1 MKDRKTNRRKR
12 RNRAKANLILCLIL
26 FVIVIYITPKFF
38 SFARYV
44 YNMAYEHYLVA
55 KDFYFA
61 SDKLSISHSEYEVT
75 NNWSG
80 AETYQVIVNMSS
92 KRNDLAM
99 TEADI
104 TYSITYTCSDNI
116 TCTLDKTSRTIVGT
130 GNNGVNE
137 DAFTVNI
144 NPANGTALND
154 GEIAWVDITATST
167 SPYTQTISG
176 KLVFEVG
183 TSDISYEIIDEANS
197 PYLTLNIINST
208 SSNTNVTLS
217 YDPTVVLLD
226 MTSRFYLNTQTTFNT
241 QILNNYSYI
250 NNITSPVSALS
261 TTSVKFFE
269 SNSANNY
276 SFLAGSSGT
285 PVITLTY

>member
-1 MKDRKTNRRKR
+1 VKDRKINRRKR
-12 RNRAKANLILCLIL
+12 RNRAKINFIICLIL
-26 FVIVIYITPKFF
+26 LLIIIYITPKFF
-38 SFARYV
+38 TFARYV
-44 YNMAYEHYLVA
+44 YSVAYEHYLSA
-55 KDFYFA
+55 KDFYFT
-61 SDKLSISHSEYEVT
+61 SDKLSLAHTEYEVT

-99 TEADI
+99 TESDI
-104 TYSITYTCSDNI
+104 EYTVTYTCSENI
-116 TCTLDKTSRTIVGT
+116 TCALDKSRGTIIGT

-144 NPANGTALND
+144 NPANGTALSD
-154 GEIAWVDITATST
+154 GEIAWVDITATAT
-167 SPYTQTISG
+167 SPYSQTISG
-176 KLVFEVG
+176 KLIFEVG

-208 SSNTNVTLS
+208 SVNTNVTLS

-226 MTSRFYLNTQTTFNT
+226 MTSRFYLNAQTTFNT
-241 QILNNYSYI
+241 QTLNNYSYI
-250 NNITSPVSALS
+250 NNITSPVPALS
-261 TTSVKFFE
+261 TTSVKFFKT
-269 SNSANNY
+269 NSANNY
-276 SFLAGSSGT
+276 SYLAGSSGT

>member
-1 MKDRKTNRRKR
+1 MKDRKINRRKR

-61 SDKLSISHSEYEVT
+61 SDKLSLSHSEYEVT

-116 TCTLDKTSRTIVGT
+116 TCTLDKTSSTIVGT

-154 GEIAWVDITATST
+154 GEIAWVDITASST

-176 KLVFEVG
+176 KLIFEVG

-241 QILNNYSYI
+241 QTLNNYLYI

-261 TTSVKFFE
+261 TTSVKFFKT
-269 SNSANNY
+269 NSANNY

>member
-1 MKDRKTNRRKR
+1 MKDRKINRRKR

-61 SDKLSISHSEYEVT
+61 SDKLSLSHSEYEVT

-116 TCTLDKTSRTIVGT
+116 TCTLDKTSSTIVGT

-154 GEIAWVDITATST
+154 GEIAWVDITASST

-241 QILNNYSYI
+241 QTLNNYSYI

-261 TTSVKFFE
+261 TTSVKFFKT
-269 SNSANNY
+269 NSANNY

>member
-1 MKDRKTNRRKR
+1 MKDRKINRRKR

-61 SDKLSISHSEYEVT
+61 SDKLSLSHSEYEVT

-116 TCTLDKTSRTIVGT
+116 TCTLDKTSSTIVGT

-154 GEIAWVDITATST
+154 GEIAWVDITASST

-226 MTSRFYLNTQTTFNT
+226 MTSRFYLNTHTTFNT
-241 QILNNYSYI
+241 QTLNNYSYI

-261 TTSVKFFE
+261 TTSVKFFKT
-269 SNSANNY
+269 NSANNY
-276 SFLAGSSGT
+276 SFLAGSPGT

>member
-1 MKDRKTNRRKR
+1 MKDRKINRRKR

-26 FVIVIYITPKFF
+26 LVIVIYITPKFF

-116 TCTLDKTSRTIVGT
+116 TCTLDKTSSTIVGT

-154 GEIAWVDITATST
+154 GEIAWVDITASST

-226 MTSRFYLNTQTTFNT
+226 MTSRFYLNTHTTFNT
-241 QILNNYSYI
+241 QTLNNYSYI

-261 TTSVKFFE
+261 TTSVKFFKT
-269 SNSANNY
+269 NSANNY
-276 SFLAGSSGT
+276 SFLAGSPGT

>member
-1 MKDRKTNRRKR
+1 MKDRKINRRKR

-61 SDKLSISHSEYEVT
+61 SDKLSLSHSEYEVT

-116 TCTLDKTSRTIVGT
+116 TCTLDKTSSTIVGT

-154 GEIAWVDITATST
+154 GEIAWVDITASST

-176 KLVFEVG
+176 KLIFEVG

-226 MTSRFYLNTQTTFNT
+226 MTSRFYLNTHTTFNT
-241 QILNNYSYI
+241 QTLNNYSYI

-261 TTSVKFFE
+261 TTSVKFFKT
-269 SNSANNY
+269 NSANNY
-276 SFLAGSSGT
+276 SFLAGSPGT

>member
-1 MKDRKTNRRKR
+1 MKDRKINRRKR

-61 SDKLSISHSEYEVT
+61 SDKLSLSHSEYEVT

-116 TCTLDKTSRTIVGT
+116 TCTLDKTSSTIVGT

-154 GEIAWVDITATST
+154 GEIAWVDITASST

-176 KLVFEVG
+176 KLIFEVG
-183 TSDISYEIIDEANS
+183 TSDISYETIDEANS

-226 MTSRFYLNTQTTFNT
+226 MTSRFYLNTHTTFNT
-241 QILNNYSYI
+241 QTLNNYSYI

-261 TTSVKFFE
+261 TTSVKFFKT
-269 SNSANNY
+269 NSANNY
-276 SFLAGSSGT
+276 SFLAGSPGT

>member
-1 MKDRKTNRRKR
+1 MKNKKIDRKTRRKK
-12 RNRAKANLILCLIL
+12 AKNNLILCVIL
-26 FVIVIYITPKFF
+26 LLVLVFLTPRFF

-44 YNMAYEHYLVA
+44 YNMSYEHYLAA
-55 KDFYFA
+55 KDFYFT
-61 SDKLSISHSEYEVT
+61 SDKLSLEHTEYEVT

-92 KRNDLAM
+92 KRNDLAT

-104 TYSITYTCSDNI
+104 TYSVTYTCSDNI
-116 TCTLDKTSRTIVGT
+116 TCTLDKSTSTIVGT

-144 NPANGTALND
+144 NPANETALSD
-154 GEIAWVDITATST
+154 GERAWVDITATST

-183 TSDISYEIIDEANS
+183 TADISYEIIDEPGS

-208 SSNTNVTLS
+208 STSTNVTLA
-217 YDPTVVLLD
+217 YNPQVVLLD
-226 MTSRFYLNTQTTFNT
+226 MTSRFYLNPQTTYTTQTLNTF
-241 QILNNYSYI
+241 SYI
-250 NNITSPVSALS
+250 NTITSPVAALS
-261 TTSVKFFE
+261 TTSVKFFKT
-269 SNSANNY
+269 NSANNY
-276 SFLAGSSGT
+276 SYLAGSQGT

>member
-1 MKDRKTNRRKR
+1 MKERKINRRKR

-26 FVIVIYITPKFF
+26 LMIVIYVTPKFF

-44 YNMAYEHYLVA
+44 YNVVYEHYLAA
-55 KDFYFA
+55 KDFYFT
-61 SDKLSISHSEYEVT
+61 SDKLSLTHSEYEVT

-104 TYSITYTCSDNI
+104 SYSVTYTCSSNI
-116 TCTLDKTSRTIVGT
+116 TCTLDKTTSTIVGT

-144 NPANGTALND
+144 NPANGTALSD
-154 GEIAWVDITATST
+154 GEMAWVDITATST
-167 SPYTQTISG
+167 SPYSQTISG
-176 KLVFEVG
+176 KLIFEVG
-183 TSDISYEIIDEANS
+183 TADISYEIIDEVNS

-208 SSNTNVTLS
+208 NVNANVTLA
-217 YDPTVVLLD
+217 YNPQVVLLD
-226 MTSRFYLNTQTTFNT
+226 MTSRFYLNSQTTFNT
-241 QILNNYSYI
+241 QTINNYLYI
-250 NNITSPVSALS
+250 NNITSPVPALS
-261 TTSVKFFE
+261 TTSVKFYKI
-269 SNSANNY
+269 NSANNY
-276 SFLAGSSGT
+276 SYLAGTSGT

>member
-1 MKDRKTNRRKR
+1 MKDRKINRRKR

-61 SDKLSISHSEYEVT
+61 SDKLSLSHSEYEVT

-116 TCTLDKTSRTIVGT
+116 TCTLDKTSSTIVGT

-154 GEIAWVDITATST
+154 GEIAWVDITASST

-176 KLVFEVG
+176 KLIFEVG
-183 TSDISYEIIDEANS
+183 TSVISYEIIDEANS

-226 MTSRFYLNTQTTFNT
+226 MTSRFYLNTHTTFNT
-241 QILNNYSYI
+241 QTLNNYSYI

-261 TTSVKFFE
+261 TTSVKFFKT
-269 SNSANNY
+269 NSANNY
-276 SFLAGSSGT
+276 SFLAGSPGT

>member
-1 MKDRKTNRRKR
+1 MKDRKINRKKR
-12 RNRAKANLILCLIL
+12 RNKTKANLILCIIIL
-26 FVIVIYITPKFF
+26 MIVIYITPKFF
-38 SFARYV
+38 SFAKYV
-44 YNMAYEHYLVA
+44 YNVAYEHYLAA
-55 KDFYFA
+55 KDFYFT
-61 SDKLSISHSEYEVT
+61 SDKLSLSHTEYEVT

-104 TYSITYTCSDNI
+104 EYTITYTCSDNI
-116 TCTLDKTSRTIVGT
+116 TCALDKSTSTIVGT

-144 NPANGTALND
+144 NPANGTALRD
-154 GEIAWVDITATST
+154 GEMAWVDITATAT
-167 SPYTQTISG
+167 SPYSQTISG
-176 KLVFEVG
+176 KLIFEVG
-183 TSDISYEIIDEANS
+183 TSDISYEIIDEVNS

-208 SSNTNVTLS
+208 SESTNVTLS
-217 YDPTVVLLD
+217 YNPEVVLLD
-226 MTSRFYLNTQTTFNT
+226 MTSRFYLNSQTTYNTQT
-241 QILNNYSYI
+241 LNNYSYI

-261 TTSVKFFE
+261 TTSIKFFKTNA
-269 SNSANNY
+269 SNNY
-276 SFLAGSSGT
+276 SYLAGSQGT

>member
-1 MKDRKTNRRKR
+1 MKDRKINRRKR

-61 SDKLSISHSEYEVT
+61 SDKLSLSHSEYEVT

-116 TCTLDKTSRTIVGT
+116 TCTLDKTSSTIVGT

-154 GEIAWVDITATST
+154 GEIAWVDITASST

-176 KLVFEVG
+176 KLIFEVG

-241 QILNNYSYI
+241 QTLNNYSYI

-261 TTSVKFFE
+261 TTSVKFFKT
-269 SNSANNY
+269 NSANNY
-276 SFLAGSSGT
+276 SFLAGSPGT

>member
-1 MKDRKTNRRKR
+1 MKNKKIDRKTRRKK
-12 RNRAKANLILCLIL
+12 AKNNLILCIILLLIL
-26 FVIVIYITPKFF
+26 VFLAPRFF

-44 YNMAYEHYLVA
+44 YNMSYEHYLAA
-55 KDFYFA
+55 KDFYFT
-61 SDKLSISHSEYEVT
+61 SDKLSLEHTEYEVT

-92 KRNDLAM
+92 KRNDLAT

-104 TYSITYTCSDNI
+104 TYSVTYTCSDNI
-116 TCTLDKTSRTIVGT
+116 TCTLDKSTSTIVGT

-144 NPANGTALND
+144 NPANGTALSD
-154 GEIAWVDITATST
+154 GERALVDITATST

-183 TSDISYEIIDEANS
+183 TADISYEIIDEPGS

-208 SSNTNVTLS
+208 STSTNVTLA
-217 YDPTVVLLD
+217 YNPQVVLLD
-226 MTSRFYLNTQTTFNT
+226 MTSRFYLNPQTTYTTQTLDTF
-241 QILNNYSYI
+241 LYI
-250 NNITSPVSALS
+250 NTITSPVAALS
-261 TTSVKFFE
+261 TTSVKFFKT
-269 SNSANNY
+269 NSANNY
-276 SFLAGSSGT
+276 SYLAGSQGT

>member
-1 MKDRKTNRRKR
+1 MKDRKINRRKR
-12 RNRAKANLILCLIL
+12 KNKVKVNLIWCLIVL
-26 FVIVIYITPKFF
+26 IIVIYITPKFF

-44 YNMAYEHYLVA
+44 YNVAYEHYLVA
-55 KDFYFA
+55 KDFYFT

-99 TEADI
+99 TESDI
-104 TYSITYTCSDNI
+104 EYSITYTCSDNI
-116 TCTLDKTSRTIVGT
+116 TCALDKSTSTIVGT

-144 NPANGTALND
+144 NPANGTSLSD
-154 GEIAWVDITATST
+154 GEMAWVDITATST
-167 SPYTQTISG
+167 SPYSQTISG
-176 KLVFEVG
+176 KLIFEVG

-208 SSNTNVTLS
+208 SANTNVTLS
-217 YDPTVVLLD
+217 YNPEVVLLD
-226 MTSRFYLNTQTTFNT
+226 MTSRFYLNAQTTYNTQT
-241 QILNNYSYI
+241 LNNYSYI

-261 TTSVKFFE
+261 TTSVKFFKTNA
-269 SNSANNY
+269 SNNY
-276 SFLAGSSGT
+276 SYLAGSQGT
-285 PVITLTY
+285 PVIALTY

>member
-1 MKDRKTNRRKR
+1 MKDRKINRRKR

-55 KDFYFA
+55 KDFYFVI
-61 SDKLSISHSEYEVT
+61 DKLSLSHSEYEVT

-116 TCTLDKTSRTIVGT
+116 TCTLDKTSSTIVGT

-154 GEIAWVDITATST
+154 GEIAWVDITASST

-226 MTSRFYLNTQTTFNT
+226 MTSRFYLNTHTTFNT
-241 QILNNYSYI
+241 QTLNNYSYI

-261 TTSVKFFE
+261 TTSVKFFKT
-269 SNSANNY
+269 NSANNY
-276 SFLAGSSGT
+276 SFLAGSPGT

>member
-1 MKDRKTNRRKR
+1 VRDRKINRKKR

-26 FVIVIYITPKFF
+26 FIIVIYITPKFF

-44 YNMAYEHYLVA
+44 YNVAYEHYLTA
-55 KDFYFA
+55 KDFYFT
-61 SDKLSISHSEYEVT
+61 SDKLSLSHTEYEVT

-92 KRNDLAM
+92 KRNDLAV

-104 TYSITYTCSDNI
+104 SYSVTYTCSDNI
-116 TCTLDKTSRTIVGT
+116 TCTLDKTTSTIVGT

-144 NPANGTALND
+144 NPANGTALSD
-154 GEIAWVDITATST
+154 GEMAWVDITATST

-176 KLVFEVG
+176 KLIFEVG
-183 TSDISYEIIDEANS
+183 TSDISYEIIDEENS
-197 PYLTLNIINST
+197 PYFTLNIINST
-208 SSNTNVTLS
+208 NVDSNVTLS
-217 YDPTVVLLD
+217 YNPQVVLLD
-226 MTSRFYLNTQTTFNT
+226 MTSRFYLNAQTTFNT
-241 QILNNYSYI
+241 QTINNYSYI

-261 TTSVKFFE
+261 TTSVKFYKI
-269 SNSANNY
+269 NSANNY
-276 SFLAGSSGT
+276 SYLAGSSGT
-285 PVITLTY
+285 PVVTLTY

>member
-61 SDKLSISHSEYEVT
+61 SDKLSLSHSEYEVT

-116 TCTLDKTSRTIVGT
+116 TCTLDKTSSTIVGT

-154 GEIAWVDITATST
+154 GEIAWVDITASST

-226 MTSRFYLNTQTTFNT
+226 MTSRFYLNTHTTFNT
-241 QILNNYSYI
+241 QTLNNYSYI

-261 TTSVKFFE
+261 TTSVKFFKT
-269 SNSANNY
+269 NSANNY
-276 SFLAGSSGT
+276 SFLAGSPGT

>member
-1 MKDRKTNRRKR
+1 MKDRKINRRKR

-61 SDKLSISHSEYEVT
+61 SDKLSLSHSEYEVT

-116 TCTLDKTSRTIVGT
+116 TCTLDKTSSTIVGT

-154 GEIAWVDITATST
+154 GEIAWVDITASST

-226 MTSRFYLNTQTTFNT
+226 MTSRFYLNTHTTFNT
-241 QILNNYSYI
+241 QTLNNYSYI

-261 TTSVKFFE
+261 TTSVKFFKT
-269 SNSANNY
+269 NSANNY

>member
-26 FVIVIYITPKFF
+26 LVIVIYITPKFF

-116 TCTLDKTSRTIVGT
+116 TCTLDKTSSTIVGT

-154 GEIAWVDITATST
+154 GEIAWVDITASST

-226 MTSRFYLNTQTTFNT
+226 MTSRFYLNTHTTFNT
-241 QILNNYSYI
+241 QTLNNYSYI

-261 TTSVKFFE
+261 TTSVKFFKT
-269 SNSANNY
+269 NSANNY
-276 SFLAGSSGT
+276 SFLAGSPGT

>member
-1 MKDRKTNRRKR
+1 MKDRKINRRKR

-61 SDKLSISHSEYEVT
+61 SDKLSLSHSEYEVT

-116 TCTLDKTSRTIVGT
+116 TCTLDKTSSTIVGT

-154 GEIAWVDITATST
+154 GEIAWVDITASST

-176 KLVFEVG
+176 KLIFEVG

-241 QILNNYSYI
+241 QTLNNYSYI

-261 TTSVKFFE
+261 TTSVKFFKT
-269 SNSANNY
+269 NSANNY

>member
-1 MKDRKTNRRKR
+1 MKDRKINRRKR

-61 SDKLSISHSEYEVT
+61 SDKLSLSHSEYEVT

-116 TCTLDKTSRTIVGT
+116 TCTLDKTSSTIVGT

-241 QILNNYSYI
+241 QTLNNYSYI

-261 TTSVKFFE
+261 TTSVKFFKT
-269 SNSANNY
+269 NSANNY